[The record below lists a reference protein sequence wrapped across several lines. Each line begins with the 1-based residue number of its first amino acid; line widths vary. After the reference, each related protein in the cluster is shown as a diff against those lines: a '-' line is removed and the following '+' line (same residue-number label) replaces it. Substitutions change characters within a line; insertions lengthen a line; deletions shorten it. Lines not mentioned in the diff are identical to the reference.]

1 MKIKLI
7 TIGLAAVLVAGCQR
21 KETVNIQP
29 LVDQI
34 QQLQKQIEELKTQ
47 SVNQH
52 LEVSDLIRSYET
64 LNYTNFCVVVQREDA
79 IQNQIGLM
87 GQRIDSI
94 TQDTS
99 TLKESLDGIQ
109 NTVTDIQAR
118 QKINFENINA
128 NFQNI
133 EGSLK
138 LTFDI
143 VNETEKDVADIGIK
157 LHTY

>member
-7 TIGLAAVLVAGCQR
+7 TIGLAAVFVAGCQR

-34 QQLQKQIEELKTQ
+34 QQLQKQVEELKTQ
-47 SVNQH
+47 SANQH
-52 LEVSDLIRSYET
+52 LETSDLIRSYEA

-79 IQNQIGLM
+79 IQNQISPIAR
-87 GQRIDSI
+87 RIDSI

-99 TLKESLDGIQ
+99 TLKGSLDEIQ
-109 NTVTDIQAR
+109 STVTDIQGL

-143 VNETEKDVADIGIK
+143 VNDTARDVGVIGIK